1 MSNDLRRMVS
11 GSGQLMDPSSRCLQT
26 SAVQTLCCVSVSS
39 TWLQLSPARRRKFKT
54 FHIPEYCSGMDEDL
68 LDIISR
74 EFSFFSQEELEQA
87 LQQAREEIKAD
98 LGMDRWTRNQSLR
111 EK

>member
-1 MSNDLRRMVS
+1 MSNDLRRLV
-11 GSGQLMDPSSRCLQT
+11 SGQLMDHSKPV
-26 SAVQTLCCVSVSS
+26 SADQCSADPVSVSS

-68 LDIISR
+68 LDIISK

-98 LGMDRWTRNQSLR
+98 LGMDT
-111 EK
+111 